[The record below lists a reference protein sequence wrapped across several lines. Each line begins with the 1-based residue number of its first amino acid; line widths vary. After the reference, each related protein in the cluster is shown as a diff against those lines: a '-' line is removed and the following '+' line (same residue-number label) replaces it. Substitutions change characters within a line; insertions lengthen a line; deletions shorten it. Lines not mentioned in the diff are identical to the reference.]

1 MKAVVLLSGGIDS
14 TVVLYG
20 ALEQGYDVT
29 ALSFDYGQRHA
40 YELECAKRITAH
52 RNVPHI
58 VQALPLPHMKSPLLD
73 REATKQGNM
82 YVSGRN
88 TLFLSYA
95 LALCE
100 SIRAPHIF
108 IGANADDFSGYPDC
122 RPEYIRAFQRVA
134 NLAGVHQGYE
144 ILAPLINLS
153 KQDIVTKGRALGV
166 DFTMTSS
173 CYAPVDGV
181 ACGVCDACIL
191 RERALKC
198 TQ

>member
-14 TVVLYG
+14 TVVLYS
-20 ALEQGYDVT
+20 ALDQGYNVT

-40 YELECAKRITAH
+40 YELECAARIAAH

-58 VQALPLPHMKSPLLD
+58 VQSLALSHVKSPLLD
-73 REATKQGNM
+73 REATKKGNM
-82 YVSGRN
+82 YVPARN

-100 SIRAPHIF
+100 SIAAPHIF

-122 RPEYIRAFQRVA
+122 RPDYIRAFQRVA
-134 NLAGVHQGYE
+134 NLAGVQQGYE
-144 ILAPLINLS
+144 IRAPLINLN
-153 KQDIVTKGRALGV
+153 KQEIVLKGHALGV
-166 DFTMTSS
+166 DFDMTSS

-181 ACGVCDACIL
+181 ACGICDACEL
-191 RERALKC
+191 RERALACIK
-198 TQ
+198 